1 MSTRKAREAQE
12 ERQKIHH
19 AYMKHVLGLDE
30 ETKMNACTQCKRATR
45 GRLCYWCGKRR
56 GLW

>member
-12 ERQKIHH
+12 VREKIHR
-19 AYMKHVLGLDE
+19 ARMKHVLGLDE
-30 ETKMNACTQCKRATR
+30 DPPMKGCQSCHRGTR
-45 GRLCYWCGKRR
+45 GRFCYWCGKRR

>member
-12 ERQKIHH
+12 LRQKIHH
-19 AYMKHVLGLDE
+19 AHLKHVLGLDE
-30 ETKMNACTQCKRATR
+30 ETKMKACQQCHRATL